1 MNYAGCHYHIIFE
14 KCSGCGNKLGK
25 ISVCDC
31 PNRPTK
37 SFSPFTF
44 KDQQQQ
50 PNGQIV
56 SDNGTA
62 LYRHDGNVI
71 I

>member
-1 MNYAGCHYHIIFE
+1 MQ
-14 KCSGCGNKLGK
+14 LGK

-31 PNRPTK
+31 PSSSSNRQAK

-56 SDNGTA
+56 NDNETV
-62 LYRHDGNVI
+62 LYRLDGKVI
-71 I
+71 L